1 MTVHFGAWTLGLERG
16 EPPAR
21 DLIGGKAW
29 SVARML
35 SLGLN
40 TPPAFVVTTDA
51 CAAYLSGGDLPPGL
65 EAEILAGVTWLESAT
80 QRNFGGGPRPLLVS
94 VRSGAPI
101 SMPGMM
107 DTVLNLGIN
116 DATESALCAEC
127 GDPAFARDVHR
138 RFLDLYG
145 RIVLKSGDFE
155 LHPSEGPASWRTGL
169 AAAAGAPVP
178 DDVVEQ
184 LRAAVRAVFEVSG
197 TRVARGATGSTM
209 ASPTASALRSPFR
222 RWCSAIST
230 IVPGLASCSR
240 AIR

>member
-16 EPPAR
+16 EPPPR

-51 CAAYLSGGDLPPGL
+51 CAAYLSGGDLPQGL

-155 LHPSEGPASWRTGL
+155 LHPSEGPR
-169 AAAAGAPVP
+169 AGAT
-178 DDVVEQ
+178 
-184 LRAAVRAVFEVSG
+184 VSPPRPARLFPTTSSSSCGPPSARFSSLG
-197 TRVARGATGSTM
+197 TRVARGVTGSTM
-209 ASPTASALRSPFR
+209 ASPTALALRSPFR

-230 IVPGLASCSR
+230 IVPGPASCSR